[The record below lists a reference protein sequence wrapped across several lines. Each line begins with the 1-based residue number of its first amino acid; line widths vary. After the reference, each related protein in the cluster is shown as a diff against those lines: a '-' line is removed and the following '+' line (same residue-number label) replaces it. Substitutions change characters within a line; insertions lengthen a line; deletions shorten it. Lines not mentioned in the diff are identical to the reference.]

1 MRSKKMEGPPHPVP
15 VPRSGDEQNA
25 GFGAPEHLVDH
36 KPGFDL
42 PPAKQGV
49 EDGKDHR
56 RRPKDA
62 KDIPQEPLAKRLR
75 QAPQGGK

>member
-1 MRSKKMEGPPHPVP
+1 MTPKKPE
-15 VPRSGDEQNA
+15 SGDERNA
-25 GFGAPEHLVDH
+25 SFGAPERVVDH

-42 PPAKQGV
+42 APTRQEV

-62 KDIPQEPLAKRLR
+62 KDIPQIPLAKRLR
-75 QAPQGGK
+75 HVPKG